1 MILQK
6 TPKCDSAPLSNTGL
20 DSQTAQRSTLCV
32 RPDWIQGTV
41 RFQTLQQLHQ
51 ILEFTQDYTDDRW
64 VYYPGRGRF
73 CGKQWANVAQGVNG
87 SLALYNL
94 PSEEGDRYGHCLLSF
109 PATVL
114 ASMDIRDVHKMMSAL
129 VGRWEFKTTR
139 VDLALDDYSKRIT
152 FEMLDEAVTNKNYS
166 GFRKPPVVHFSY
178 GKDRK
183 KTGWTFNFGNR
194 NCDRV
199 LRIYDKATES
209 DGQIDAIR
217 MEAEF
222 HDELAQQV
230 MADWLAI
237 PLERIEEDSPKYL
250 ARVVVGSI
258 IFMERN
264 HEKNISR
271 MPVLAWWQSILDE
284 VGAGI
289 RHTVKAVKTTYEQKK
304 NWVNRQVSTTL
315 TMFAHIMGMEDF
327 YAWLQAELK
336 GGQARLTDY
345 HYAFID
351 HTRKQLDSMYYIA
364 S

>member
-6 TPKCDSAPLSNTGL
+6 APKCDSAPLSNTGL
-20 DSQTAQRSTLCV
+20 DSQTAQRSTLCI
-32 RPDWIQGTV
+32 RPDWIQGTF
-41 RFQTLQQLHQ
+41 RFQALEQLHQ
-51 ILEFTQDYTDDRW
+51 VLGFTQDYTDDRW

-73 CGKQWANVAQGVNG
+73 CGKQWANAVQGING

-94 PSEEGDRYGHCLLSF
+94 PSEEGGRYGHCLVSF

-114 ASMDIRDVHKMMSAL
+114 AGMDIRDIHKMMSAL

-139 VDLALDDYSKRIT
+139 FDLALDDYSKRIT

-166 GFRKPPVVHFSY
+166 GFRKSPVVHY
-178 GKDRK
+178 NYDKWGNKV
-183 KTGWTFNFGNR
+183 GWTFNFGSR
-194 NCDRV
+194 RCDRV
-199 LRIYDKATES
+199 LRIYDKDTES
-209 DGQIDAIR
+209 GGRIKAIR
-217 MEAEF
+217 IEAEF
-222 HDELAQQV
+222 HDELAQQI

-237 PLERIEEDSPKYL
+237 PLKRIEEDSPKYL

-271 MPVLAWWQSILDE
+271 MPVLDWWQDILDE
-284 VGAGI
+284 VGDAI

-304 NWVNRQVSTTL
+304 NWINRQGSTTL
-315 TMFAHIMGMEDF
+315 AMIAHIMGMEDF
-327 YAWLQAELK
+327 YAWMQAQLK
-336 GGQARLTDY
+336 DGQVRFTDY

-351 HTRKQLDSMYYIA
+351 HHKKSVDFPV
-364 S
+364 